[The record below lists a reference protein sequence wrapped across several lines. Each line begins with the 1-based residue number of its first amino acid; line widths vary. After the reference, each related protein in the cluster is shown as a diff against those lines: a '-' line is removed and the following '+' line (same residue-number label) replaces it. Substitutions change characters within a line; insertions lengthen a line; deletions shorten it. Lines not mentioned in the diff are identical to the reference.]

1 MLCKC
6 WTTRPL
12 SAFCVSFILRAAL
25 FVLLV
30 EELSVEWVVNTVMSI
45 PAGSMNILIYL
56 AILVNEIGLYVG
68 AYYII

>member
-1 MLCKC
+1 
-6 WTTRPL
+6 
-12 SAFCVSFILRAAL
+12 
-25 FVLLV
+25 
-30 EELSVEWVVNTVMSI
+30 MSI